1 MRGALTLTS
10 PPLTL
15 KTHAS
20 HPSIK
25 GNFMNS
31 KTVLQLKKELV
42 NKQKELLNL
51 QKLNQK
57 IEGESEAE
65 LKDIADRSDAEEAW
79 FTKERMSQ
87 HWKAELMQIHTALLK
102 MEQGSFGVCEECDDE
117 IPVKRLRVRPD
128 AALCLNCQ
136 ESMEKELGPSR
147 GIVRPSVAPVMSHL
161 H

>member
-1 MRGALTLTS
+1 
-10 PPLTL
+10 
-15 KTHAS
+15 
-20 HPSIK
+20 
-25 GNFMNS
+25 MNP

-57 IEGESEAE
+57 IEGEPESE
-65 LKDIADRSDAEEAW
+65 LKDMADKSDAEEAW

-87 HWKAELMQIHTALLK
+87 HWKQELTQISTALLK
-102 MEQGSFGVCEECDDE
+102 MDQGTFGVCEECDSE

-128 AALCLNCQ
+128 AALCLYCQ
-136 ESMEKELGPSR
+136 ESMEKELGPTQR
-147 GIVRPSVAPVMSHL
+147 LIRPASSPAPVNML